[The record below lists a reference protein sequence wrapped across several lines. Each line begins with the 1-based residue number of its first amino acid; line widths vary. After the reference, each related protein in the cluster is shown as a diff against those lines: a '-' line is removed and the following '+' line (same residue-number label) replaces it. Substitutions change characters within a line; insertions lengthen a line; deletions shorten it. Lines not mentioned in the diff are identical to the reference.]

1 MKVSITEK
9 IDLTPAIK
17 KIESDEFW
25 LFGAKEWQ
33 RLLFD
38 YIPHNTGQL
47 RQNVTYVPKTITYKS
62 PYAAYI
68 YYGNK
73 MVDPQFNVGGFTNDG
88 VTWWSRPGVRKKQ
101 TSERLNLKNGSRLW
115 DKKAIQDK
123 KDLLLVRSMQNW
135 INRNL

>member
-38 YIPHNTGQL
+38 YIPHNTGHL
-47 RQNVTYVPKTITYKS
+47 RQNVTYVPKTIT
-62 PYAAYI
+62 
-68 YYGNK
+68 
-73 MVDPQFNVGGFTNDG
+73 
-88 VTWWSRPGVRKKQ
+88 
-101 TSERLNLKNGSRLW
+101 
-115 DKKAIQDK
+115 
-123 KDLLLVRSMQNW
+123 
-135 INRNL
+135 